1 MNEIVNVNG
10 KAVERIIYKDIPV
23 VTLGMVDD
31 LHERATGTAR
41 RNFNENKSRFV
52 EQEDYFVVPKEEFER
67 LAYEIRTPKRGGNHD
82 GMILLTDTGY
92 LMLCKSL
99 TDDLSWAVQRQLV
112 KCYFQARALALQTTN
127 QLPMQTKVSVNTTDL
142 VKESNKGNRFAQRLL
157 HHLTG
162 MQVDDIAAEIEHKQV
177 VEDFKRAE
185 LAANYLDLLIDAP
198 AEQWGIVKGVSDDG
212 LCYVQGLPTQL
223 YNAFRCLG
231 KDHGLPLL
239 AKGVE
244 SFGAILAKEAAG
256 LEFYGWSRSVA
267 KRTNGSRHFRFERV
281 PNN

>member
-41 RNFNENKSRFV
+41 RNFNENKLRFV
-52 EQEDYFVVPKEEFER
+52 EREDYFVVPKDEWQATSVR
-67 LAYEIRTPKRGGNHD
+67 NSSAGRGYAGD
-82 GMILLTDTGY
+82 MIFLTETGY

-112 KCYFQARALALQTTN
+112 KCYFQARSLALQTTN
-127 QLPMQTKVSVNTTDL
+127 QLPMQTKVSVSTTDL
-142 VKESNKGNRFAQRLL
+142 VKEANKGNRFAQRLL

-198 AEQWGIVKGVSDDG
+198 VEQWGIIKGVSDDG

-223 YNAFRCLG
+223 YNAFRNLG
-231 KDHGLPLL
+231 KDHGLPML

-256 LEFYGWSRSVA
+256 LEFYGWRRSVA